1 MEPEASRKSEA
12 ARIHGG
18 AGSSGK
24 ERKEPGCL
32 PTPLRPH
39 FDALCKKKGKTEQW
53 LSHNS

>member
-1 MEPEASRKSEA
+1 MA
-12 ARIHGG
+12 GL

-32 PTPLRPH
+32 PTRLGLTLNR
-39 FDALCKKKGKTEQW
+39 FVEEKGKTEQW